1 MALTLTTA
9 GIDVSCEK
17 YEITATTDNPSNV
30 DAVQMQVYVEGF
42 GSAAAN
48 VLEHV
53 LNIGSTTAFTFEVNS
68 VLRHFFER
76 TLLPLSNTPT
86 QNSVKNVLAT
96 LEFREVI
103 NNVVQATPYRSF
115 VNLKSFALDAFESD
129 IFVTQSGI
137 NTYDCGDAG
146 SVNSKFL
153 TSSPNTVLVY
163 DFRSILLSVLKSSY
177 SGTTP
182 KQKYVVTLTNP
193 VGAETA
199 FDIPI
204 NVTSRTYLSGATGKY
219 DISTLMY
226 PLKSS
231 AGFNAVKATVQVK
244 DVSGGAPRSEIKT
257 FINAN
262 YGVSRIRGVVVHW
275 INEFGVQE
283 CYTFAGEFNRTVKS
297 DRQYI
302 TRSRPVNPTSA
313 DIGQLAYATAFN
325 YDYTLFTTRIS
336 QDTAIWLAKMMRSSR
351 IAIESFDTYQN
362 QEQRYYP
369 ISIITSD
376 ILDESEYTPTT
387 LLSIRFTLSNE
398 RRGLL

>member
-30 DAVQMQVYVEGF
+30 DAVQMQVYVEDF
-42 GSAAAN
+42 GSAAVN

-103 NNVVQATPYRSF
+103 NNVVQATPYRSY

-153 TSSPNTVLVY
+153 TSSPSTVLVY
-163 DFRSILLSVLKSSY
+163 DFRRIMLSVLKASY
-177 SGTTP
+177 TGTTP
-182 KQKYVVTLTNP
+182 KQRYVINIYKPAGTLVSTQ
-193 VGAETA
+193 V
-199 FDIPI
+199 IPI
-204 NVTSRTYLSGATGKY
+204 TVTSRTYLNGSTGKY
-219 DISTLMY
+219 DISTLVY
-226 PLKSS
+226 PMLNTDQAAKI
-231 AGFNAVKATVQVK
+231 TVQVQ
-244 DVSGGAPRSEIKT
+244 DVTGGTPRSEIKT
-257 FINAN
+257 FVNAN

-325 YDYTLFTTRIS
+325 YDYTLFTDRIP
-336 QDTAIWLAKMMRSSR
+336 QDTAIWLTKMMRSSR
-351 IAIESFDTYQN
+351 IAIESFDPSGAN
-362 QEQRYYP
+362 RYYP
-369 ISIITSD
+369 ISIVTSD